1 MPEKKKDQNIAYTA
15 LPNSVEAEQNVLC
28 CIMRNS
34 ELQLEI
40 IAQLNA
46 DDFYQPNHAIIFEAM
61 KDISR
66 GYHKVGEE
74 NVADTVNFT
83 TVVDS
88 LRRSGNLA
96 KAGDID
102 YIVRL
107 NDLLPGT
114 ANYSEY
120 VSIVKRASTMR
131 KLIEI
136 CGNVTKKAYSAAT
149 AEEAISYAEEAI
161 FNLSQRGSNGGLVL
175 LAEETA
181 RTLYKISQRFVNPD
195 QFRGIETGFRQFDRL
210 TNGLHGGELIVL
222 AARPGVGKSAL
233 SMNIVE
239 NVAKKG
245 KTVAVFSLEM
255 SNEQLVERL
264 LSSMSTVPL
273 EFIKN
278 GQLPQGETD
287 LSRLRMAQ
295 DLISSS
301 MQLYG
306 NDYANIHPS
315 EITSQC
321 RRLKAQHGLDLVV
334 IDYIQ
339 LMTSDIAGKNT
350 SRQEEVQNITRSL
363 KLMAKELDVPVIAL
377 SQLKRDAEI
386 RNIKGEKGA
395 SEPVLSD
402 LRESPPT
409 AGAGAPALP
418 EGLYI
423 PRSPVCPCLSDLRES
438 GAIEQD
444 ADIVLFIHRDS
455 NSQTGTANYS
465 LIVAKHRNGET
476 ATIPL
481 YWLGKI
487 VRFVDQDYL
496 SQHNIQPPQSVVQQQ
511 QTVEEEDGVVN
522 LGSDSEEEDFGDIP
536 EDEYPVDEE

>member
-1 MPEKKKDQNIAYTA
+1 M
-15 LPNSVEAEQNVLC
+15 
-28 CIMRNS
+28 
-34 ELQLEI
+34 
-40 IAQLNA
+40 
-46 DDFYQPNHAIIFEAM
+46 
-61 KDISR
+61 
-66 GYHKVGEE
+66 
-74 NVADTVNFT
+74 
-83 TVVDS
+83 
-88 LRRSGNLA
+88 
-96 KAGDID
+96 
-102 YIVRL
+102 
-107 NDLLPGT
+107 
-114 ANYSEY
+114 
-120 VSIVKRASTMR
+120 
-131 KLIEI
+131 
-136 CGNVTKKAYSAAT
+136 
-149 AEEAISYAEEAI
+149 
-161 FNLSQRGSNGGLVL
+161 
-175 LAEETA
+175 
-181 RTLYKISQRFVNPD
+181 
-195 QFRGIETGFRQFDRL
+195 
-210 TNGLHGGELIVL
+210 L

-402 LRESPPT
+402 LRES
-409 AGAGAPALP
+409 
-418 EGLYI
+418 
-423 PRSPVCPCLSDLRES
+423 

-476 ATIPL
+476 ATLPL

>member
-149 AEEAISYAEEAI
+149 AEEAI

-278 GQLPQGETD
+278 GQLPQG
-287 LSRLRMAQ
+287 
-295 DLISSS
+295 
-301 MQLYG
+301 
-306 NDYANIHPS
+306 
-315 EITSQC
+315 
-321 RRLKAQHGLDLVV
+321 
-334 IDYIQ
+334 
-339 LMTSDIAGKNT
+339 
-350 SRQEEVQNITRSL
+350 
-363 KLMAKELDVPVIAL
+363 
-377 SQLKRDAEI
+377 
-386 RNIKGEKGA
+386 
-395 SEPVLSD
+395 
-402 LRESPPT
+402 
-409 AGAGAPALP
+409 
-418 EGLYI
+418 
-423 PRSPVCPCLSDLRES
+423 
-438 GAIEQD
+438 
-444 ADIVLFIHRDS
+444 
-455 NSQTGTANYS
+455 
-465 LIVAKHRNGET
+465 
-476 ATIPL
+476 
-481 YWLGKI
+481 
-487 VRFVDQDYL
+487 
-496 SQHNIQPPQSVVQQQ
+496 
-511 QTVEEEDGVVN
+511 
-522 LGSDSEEEDFGDIP
+522 
-536 EDEYPVDEE
+536 

>member
-96 KAGDID
+96 KAGDIE

-264 LSSMSTVPL
+264 LSSMSTVPSSTPSMSASRSRS
-273 EFIKN
+273 ERIGGFILN
-278 GQLPQGETD
+278 RASLFT
-287 LSRLRMAQ
+287 
-295 DLISSS
+295 ISS
-301 MQLYG
+301 LE
-306 NDYANIHPS
+306 S
-315 EITSQC
+315 E
-321 RRLKAQHGLDLVV
+321 K
-334 IDYIQ
+334 
-339 LMTSDIAGKNT
+339 
-350 SRQEEVQNITRSL
+350 
-363 KLMAKELDVPVIAL
+363 
-377 SQLKRDAEI
+377 
-386 RNIKGEKGA
+386 
-395 SEPVLSD
+395 
-402 LRESPPT
+402 
-409 AGAGAPALP
+409 
-418 EGLYI
+418 
-423 PRSPVCPCLSDLRES
+423 
-438 GAIEQD
+438 
-444 ADIVLFIHRDS
+444 
-455 NSQTGTANYS
+455 
-465 LIVAKHRNGET
+465 
-476 ATIPL
+476 
-481 YWLGKI
+481 
-487 VRFVDQDYL
+487 
-496 SQHNIQPPQSVVQQQ
+496 
-511 QTVEEEDGVVN
+511 
-522 LGSDSEEEDFGDIP
+522 
-536 EDEYPVDEE
+536 